1 MVLGYTLGVFNMKHM
16 SKREYKARVKT
27 EKMATA
33 FKKNKNFS
41 RWMRKLPKGSKQFRY
56 EPPE

>member
-1 MVLGYTLGVFNMKHM
+1 MKHM
-16 SKREYKARVKT
+16 SKREYKARAKS

-41 RWMRKLPKGSKQFRY
+41 QWMRKVPKHKKDFRY

>member
-1 MVLGYTLGVFNMKHM
+1 MKHM
-16 SKREYKARVKT
+16 SKREYKARAKI

-41 RWMRKLPKGSKQFRY
+41 QWMRKVPKHKKNFRY

>member
-1 MVLGYTLGVFNMKHM
+1 MKHM

-41 RWMRKLPKGSKQFRY
+41 QWMRKVPKHKKDFRY